1 MSSNDLEKQ
10 EVRSENNWDD
20 MIKKEALEA
29 TTSTLDGD
37 ELYTIDKACC
47 NGEQQSKVDQTKTTI
62 TIGRIMGLMI
72 FFAGVT
78 IGIVFLVR
86 FLVTKDRDI
95 QEKDSMTTLLQTEI
109 SLDELAIHNNENDCW
124 VSLHGDVYDLTEE
137 FATLHPGGT
146 NGGTTEFILELAGTD
161 GTEQYDSFHSST
173 SMLTQIAKYQVGTL
187 ETAEATSSSGDDET
201 EARYAKYGTGSSS
214 SSSSSDSGD

>member
-1 MSSNDLEKQ
+1 MSSSDLEKE
-10 EVRSENNWDD
+10 EVRSENDWDD
-20 MIKKEALEA
+20 MIKTEVLEA

-47 NGEQQSKVDQTKTTI
+47 NGEQQSKVDQTKTTF

-109 SLDELAIHNNENDCW
+109 SLDELAIHNNENDFW
-124 VSLHGDVYDLTEE
+124 VSLHGNVYDLTE
-137 FATLHPGGT
+137 FAALHPGGT
-146 NGGTTEFILELAGTD
+146 NGGTTEIILELAGTD

-173 SMLTQIAKYQVGTL
+173 SLLTHIAKYKVGTL
-187 ETAEATSSSGDDET
+187 ETVEATSSSGDDET
-201 EARYAKYGTGSSS
+201 KARYAKYGNGSSS
-214 SSSSSDSGD
+214 SRSSSDSGN